1 MIIVAINPLAQPITM
16 ETHMKNDHLM
26 QVWIDEEKHDWIKE
40 EATKNQ
46 RTKQG
51 QVRFWLDMIKAGK
64 IKVEGIGG

>member
-1 MIIVAINPLAQPITM
+1 
-16 ETHMKNDHLM
+16 MKNDHLM